1 MRLAHVRF
9 TVRRMMIVVAVLA
22 ASFMVLRAW
31 WDYRREQDLIRARIL
46 IRQKLLRAIGPA
58 NEAVGPPG
66 NARAEPLRREPAQ
79 LHDELRAKPK
89 ILEGSGSGQNP
100 PLQPRR

>member
-1 MRLAHVRF
+1 MRLRHVRF

-22 ASFMVLRAW
+22 ASFTTLRAW
-31 WDYRREQDLIRARIL
+31 QDYRREQDLIRARIS
-46 IRQKLLRAIGPA
+46 IRQKLLRAIGEA
-58 NEAVGPPG
+58 NDAVGPSR
-66 NARAEPLRREPAQ
+66 NARAEPFRREPAQ

-89 ILEGSGSGQNP
+89 SLEGSGSGQNP